1 MQRNVW
7 GGKKYKNIYLPFFGE
22 SWSIG
27 FSMLHLLDCYAI
39 SMGLLWDLQIL
50 LDFKGMSMGFPLDS
64 YEICMVFCMIFQK
77 DFYGVSMGFKI
88 DFYGIPMVFPLD
100 SYGIPSAFLW
110 DFNDMSIYGISMGL
124 ITLGLQSK
132 VIQLKSTGNHL
143 KVN

>member
-1 MQRNVW
+1 
-7 GGKKYKNIYLPFFGE
+7 
-22 SWSIG
+22 
-27 FSMLHLLDCYAI
+27 
-39 SMGLLWDLQIL
+39 
-50 LDFKGMSMGFPLDS
+50 MGFPLDS
-64 YEICMVFCMIFQK
+64 YEIYMVFCMIFQK

-143 KVN
+143 KTRLKLLEKQLKAKLKPVESIYKLKANWE